1 MNVAARRGRIGVRC
15 AAGLVAGA
23 VGISSGVGAPPPVGA
38 VTAPASYAAGAGV
51 ATAPDSGLRGRVL
64 YGPTCP
70 VQRPGDICERPYQA
84 TLVISRTTLRGTVAR
99 VRTSADGRFLVRLR
113 AGRYLVKVTSH
124 TTLPRSWSQKVV
136 VTAHRFTSLTIHI
149 DSGIR

>member
-1 MNVAARRGRIGVRC
+1 MNVVSRRGRIRAGY

-23 VGISSGVGAPPPVGA
+23 VGIVSGLGGPPPVHA
-38 VTAPASYAAGAGV
+38 LTVAPSRGVPAGA
-51 ATAPDSGLRGRVL
+51 AAAPDSGLRGRVL

-70 VQRPGDICERPYQA
+70 VQRPGTICERPYQA
-84 TLVISRTTLRGTVAR
+84 TLVVSRTASRGTIAR
-99 VRTSADGRFLVRLR
+99 VRTSADGRFMIRLR

-124 TTLPRSWSQKVV
+124 TTLPRAWSQRVA
-136 VTAHRFTSLTIHI
+136 VTAHHFTNLTIRI

>member
-1 MNVAARRGRIGVRC
+1 MNVARRGRIRAGY

-23 VGISSGVGAPPPVGA
+23 AGIVSAVGAPPPVQA
-38 VTAPASYAAGAGV
+38 ATVAARQALPAGA

-70 VQRPGDICERPYQA
+70 VQRPGAICERPYQA
-84 TLVISRTTLRGTVAR
+84 TLVVSRTASRGTVAR
-99 VRTSADGRFLVRLR
+99 VRTSADGRFVVRLR

-136 VTAHRFTSLTIHI
+136 VTAHHFTTLTIRI

>member
-1 MNVAARRGRIGVRC
+1 MNVTARRGRIRAGY

-23 VGISSGVGAPPPVGA
+23 VGIVSGVWAPPRVHA
-38 VTAPASYAAGAGV
+38 VTVAASQAVPAGA
-51 ATAPDSGLRGRVL
+51 APDSGLRGRVL

-70 VQRPGDICERPYQA
+70 VQRPGAICERPYQA
-84 TLVISRTTLRGTVAR
+84 TLVVSRATSRGTVAR
-99 VRTSADGRFLVRLR
+99 VRTSADGRFIVRLR
-113 AGRYLVKVTSH
+113 AARYLVKVTSH

-136 VTAHRFTSLTIHI
+136 VTAHHFTSLTIRI